1 MSHDQDTEHEGT
13 SEPKLTKKEYAKKLR
28 REAYQRAKEYKK
40 NDPREIARKEKAKE
54 QRREAYQK
62 AKERSKAA
70 RKDKDKKPR
79 MDLTEQLVRA
89 VELDERPLAPV
100 ISLDQARKKATV
112 KKLTPSLDD

>member
-1 MSHDQDTEHEGT
+1 MSHDETENET
-13 SEPKLTKKEYAKKLR
+13 SSGQKLSRKEYAKKLR

-62 AKERSKAA
+62 AKERSKVA
-70 RKDKDKKPR
+70 KKEKDKKLKI
-79 MDLTEQLVRA
+79 DLSEQLVRA

-100 ISLDQARKKATV
+100 ISLDQARKKSAG
-112 KKLTPSLDD
+112 KKTSRPDEL